1 MNSCTFGG
9 RGPFVPLA
17 APLSVFQKCLEQA
30 QQRAAEKNK
39 AGGQPLLNPEGSSWT
54 KLWPEGRGGQERG
67 GTGVSHIKADSLPSE
82 PPGKPQFTN

>member
-30 QQRAAEKNK
+30 QQRAGEKNK

-54 KLWPEGRGGQERG
+54 KL
-67 GTGVSHIKADSLPSE
+67 
-82 PPGKPQFTN
+82 